1 MSEARANLIPDM
13 AAIINV
19 MYPVGRTIICDHNP
33 EADYPWQT
41 WEQDFKDCFPLGAG
55 DTYAAGTTGGE
66 ATHKLTVSEMPA
78 HSHTVNSHTHTYSN
92 ATAVQAHTL
101 TTSEIPSHTHI
112 IYSVGI
118 TDNKGANG
126 TTRNSYKMTYRWN
139 SIANATSENYYDGYG
154 DGTTTPNSTGGGKS
168 HTHGLTKASANTE
181 ATAPGTSSSGGGT
194 AHNNMPPYESV
205 CFWTRTA

>member
-1 MSEARANLIPDM
+1 MSEVRANLIPDM

-33 EADYPWQT
+33 ETDYPWQT
-41 WEQDFKDCFPLGAG
+41 WEQSFKDRFPIGAG
-55 DTYAAGTTGGE
+55 STYAAGATGGE
-66 ATHKLTVSEMPA
+66 ATHELTVSEMPA

-92 ATAVQAHTL
+92 ATSVQAHTL
-101 TTSEIPSHTHI
+101 TTSEIPSHTHTFK
-112 IYSVGI
+112 SVGI
-118 TDNKGANG
+118 CANQGAAG
-126 TTRNSYKMTYRWN
+126 TVT
-139 SIANATSENYYDGYG
+139 ENFVMNTKWSLLQVASSSPDGYG
-154 DGTTTPNSTGGGKS
+154 IGTTTPGYIGGNGS
-168 HTHGLTKASANTE
+168 HTHGLTKASANTG